1 MRLPV
6 AGTRCIVHASPPR
19 LGCYP
24 THYRC
29 IVPTSDDFIIEGDPN
44 NKKTSVRPV
53 TIEGQK
59 FEIHQ
64 DPSQT
69 LPERLW
75 TQFGRLFFSTFQNS
89 GTKRF
94 LAAIMANIGLR
105 NSQEG
110 LGLDAAQFRVP
121 HPLRSTKSTT
131 AS

>member
-1 MRLPV
+1 MLP
-6 AGTRCIVHASPPR
+6 HHD
-19 LGCYP
+19 LGVILP
-24 THYRC
+24 TTAVLYQQAMAVLSRA
-29 IVPTSDDFIIEGDPN
+29 IRTI
-44 NKKTSVRPV
+44 KKTSVRPV

-89 GTKRF
+89 RTKRF
-94 LAAIMANIGLR
+94 RAAIMANIGLR